1 MSFCGFAGSE
11 GPSIDNNEP
20 IPSPFTSTSL
30 PQLADAASIQS
41 AISEVCEMML
51 HRRIE
56 PKEASSPVLRHA
68 GRILEFGPQKSK
80 GKYRDATRNDSGM

>member
-1 MSFCGFAGSE
+1 
-11 GPSIDNNEP
+11 
-20 IPSPFTSTSL
+20 
-30 PQLADAASIQS
+30 
-41 AISEVCEMML
+41 MML

-80 GKYRDATRNDSGM
+80 GKYRDATRNDSGK